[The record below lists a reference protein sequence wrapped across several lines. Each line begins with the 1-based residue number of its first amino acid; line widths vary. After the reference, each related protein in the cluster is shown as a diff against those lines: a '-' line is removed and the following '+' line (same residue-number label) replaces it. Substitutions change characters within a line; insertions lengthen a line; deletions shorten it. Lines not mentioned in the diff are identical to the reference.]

1 MKENFIK
8 KNKSFSFYVVTLLG
22 VGNFSKFPGTLGS
35 LVAIPSIFYLSFYSL
50 NTQLIFIFVLFLF
63 SWFYIKKYLISI
75 DAVNTDPKEVVIDEF
90 LGMHIAFIGINFNF
104 TLLIVSFALF
114 RFFDILKPFP
124 ISYIDKNI
132 KGAGGILFD
141 DILAAMI
148 SLVILQFIVFKW
160 AL

>member
-90 LGMHIAFIGINFNF
+90 LGMHIAFIGINFSF